1 MPYCHLCFVNSYCI
15 YIKCEGKQTCFRDKS
30 SIIRVNTLKGLFME
44 NYDILL
50 NIVDDELVE
59 EGLGQV
65 MSLGV
70 LATLLSMAGIVEG
83 ATFKREV

>member
-1 MPYCHLCFVNSYCI
+1 MVNIS
-15 YIKCEGKQTCFRDKS
+15 KRDYMMEFDD
-30 SIIRVNTLKGLFME
+30 II
-44 NYDILL
+44 L

-59 EGLGQV
+59 EGLGRV

-70 LATLLSMAGIVEG
+70 LSTVLSMAGIVEG

>member
-1 MPYCHLCFVNSYCI
+1 
-15 YIKCEGKQTCFRDKS
+15 
-30 SIIRVNTLKGLFME
+30 ME
-44 NYDILL
+44 EFDILL

-70 LATLLSMAGIVEG
+70 LATVLSMAGIVEG

>member
-1 MPYCHLCFVNSYCI
+1 M
-15 YIKCEGKQTCFRDKS
+15 KED
-30 SIIRVNTLKGLFME
+30 
-44 NYDILL
+44 DILL
-50 NIVDDELVE
+50 NIVDDELLE

-70 LATLLSMAGIVEG
+70 LSTVLSMAGIVEG

>member
-1 MPYCHLCFVNSYCI
+1 MVNIS
-15 YIKCEGKQTCFRDKS
+15 KRDYMMEFDD
-30 SIIRVNTLKGLFME
+30 II
-44 NYDILL
+44 L

-59 EGLGQV
+59 EGLGRV

-70 LATLLSMAGIVEG
+70 LATVLSMAGIVEG

>member
-1 MPYCHLCFVNSYCI
+1 M
-15 YIKCEGKQTCFRDKS
+15 K
-30 SIIRVNTLKGLFME
+30 E
-44 NYDILL
+44 NDILL

-83 ATFKREV
+83 ATFKSEISNKLNQQGKIQTITKRDIGKAVEK

>member
-1 MPYCHLCFVNSYCI
+1 MHTDTNNVNGFSYL
-15 YIKCEGKQTCFRDKS
+15 EES
-30 SIIRVNTLKGLFME
+30 
-44 NYDILL
+44 DILL
-50 NIVDDELVE
+50 NIVDDKLLE

-70 LATLLSMAGIVEG
+70 LATVLSMAGIVEG

>member
-1 MPYCHLCFVNSYCI
+1 M
-15 YIKCEGKQTCFRDKS
+15 
-30 SIIRVNTLKGLFME
+30 VNTSKMDYMME
-44 NYDILL
+44 FDDIIL

-70 LATLLSMAGIVEG
+70 LATVLSMAGIVEG

>member
-1 MPYCHLCFVNSYCI
+1 
-15 YIKCEGKQTCFRDKS
+15 
-30 SIIRVNTLKGLFME
+30 ME
-44 NYDILL
+44 ESDILF

>member
-1 MPYCHLCFVNSYCI
+1 M
-15 YIKCEGKQTCFRDKS
+15 KKD
-30 SIIRVNTLKGLFME
+30 
-44 NYDILL
+44 DILL

-59 EGLGQV
+59 EGLGRV

-70 LATLLSMAGIVEG
+70 LSTVLSMAGIVEG

>member
-1 MPYCHLCFVNSYCI
+1 M
-15 YIKCEGKQTCFRDKS
+15 
-30 SIIRVNTLKGLFME
+30 VNTSKRDYMME
-44 NYDILL
+44 FDDIIL

-70 LATLLSMAGIVEG
+70 LATVLSMAGIVEG

>member
-1 MPYCHLCFVNSYCI
+1 
-15 YIKCEGKQTCFRDKS
+15 
-30 SIIRVNTLKGLFME
+30 ME
-44 NYDILL
+44 ESDILF

-70 LATLLSMAGIVEG
+70 LATVLSMAGIVEG
-83 ATFKREV
+83 ATFKKEV

>member
-1 MPYCHLCFVNSYCI
+1 
-15 YIKCEGKQTCFRDKS
+15 
-30 SIIRVNTLKGLFME
+30 ME
-44 NYDILL
+44 EFDILL

>member
-1 MPYCHLCFVNSYCI
+1 MVNIS
-15 YIKCEGKQTCFRDKS
+15 KRDYM
-30 SIIRVNTLKGLFME
+30 ME
-44 NYDILL
+44 FDDILL

-70 LATLLSMAGIVEG
+70 LATVLSMAGIVEG

>member
-1 MPYCHLCFVNSYCI
+1 MKES
-15 YIKCEGKQTCFRDKS
+15 
-30 SIIRVNTLKGLFME
+30 
-44 NYDILL
+44 DILL
-50 NIVDDELVE
+50 NIADDELVE

-70 LATLLSMAGIVEG
+70 LATVLSMAGIVEG

>member
-1 MPYCHLCFVNSYCI
+1 M
-15 YIKCEGKQTCFRDKS
+15 
-30 SIIRVNTLKGLFME
+30 VNTSKRDYMME
-44 NYDILL
+44 FDDIIL

-70 LATLLSMAGIVEG
+70 LATVLSMAGIVEG
-83 ATFKREV
+83 ATFKKEISNKLNHQERI

>member
-1 MPYCHLCFVNSYCI
+1 M
-15 YIKCEGKQTCFRDKS
+15 
-30 SIIRVNTLKGLFME
+30 VNTSKRDYMME
-44 NYDILL
+44 FDDIIL

>member
-1 MPYCHLCFVNSYCI
+1 M
-15 YIKCEGKQTCFRDKS
+15 
-30 SIIRVNTLKGLFME
+30 VNTSKRDYMME
-44 NYDILL
+44 FDDIIL

-70 LATLLSMAGIVEG
+70 LATVLSMAGIVEG
-83 ATFKREV
+83 ATFKRKV

>member
-1 MPYCHLCFVNSYCI
+1 MSLEF
-15 YIKCEGKQTCFRDKS
+15 KM
-30 SIIRVNTLKGLFME
+30 VNTSKRDYMME
-44 NYDILL
+44 FDDIIL

-70 LATLLSMAGIVEG
+70 LTTLLSMAGIVEG

>member
-1 MPYCHLCFVNSYCI
+1 M
-15 YIKCEGKQTCFRDKS
+15 
-30 SIIRVNTLKGLFME
+30 VNTSKRDYIME
-44 NYDILL
+44 FDDIIL

-70 LATLLSMAGIVEG
+70 LATVLNMAGIVEG

>member
-1 MPYCHLCFVNSYCI
+1 MVNIS
-15 YIKCEGKQTCFRDKS
+15 KRDYMMEFDH
-30 SIIRVNTLKGLFME
+30 II
-44 NYDILL
+44 L

-59 EGLGQV
+59 EGLGRV

-70 LATLLSMAGIVEG
+70 LSTVLSMAGIVEG

>member
-1 MPYCHLCFVNSYCI
+1 MSLEF
-15 YIKCEGKQTCFRDKS
+15 KM
-30 SIIRVNTLKGLFME
+30 VNTSKRDYMME
-44 NYDILL
+44 FDDIIL

-70 LATLLSMAGIVEG
+70 LATVLSMAGIVEG

>member
-1 MPYCHLCFVNSYCI
+1 
-15 YIKCEGKQTCFRDKS
+15 
-30 SIIRVNTLKGLFME
+30 ME

-70 LATLLSMAGIVEG
+70 LATVLSMAGIVEG